1 MSHLFS
7 LRAPSWILLAATFTA
22 SAVAAPTT
30 TNAPLP
36 INEVRTFVDILD
48 HIKNAYVE
56 KIDDSTLLENAI
68 KGMLNELDPHS
79 AYLDAKDFDE
89 LRINTTG
96 QFGGLGLE
104 VGVEDGAIK
113 VVSPID
119 DTPAQRAGIQSGDII
134 AKIDGK
140 PVKGTSL
147 NEAVALMR
155 GKVGSKVVLTIL
167 REGVSHPLEL
177 TLVRETIQV
186 KNVKSQLLEPHY
198 GYIRLSQFQ
207 VQSAKNIVDAL
218 HELKNQSQPLDGLI
232 LDLRNN
238 PGGVLQSAVEIADL
252 FLNSGLI
259 VYTKGRIPDAN
270 LKFTA
275 TLGDELNG
283 VPLVVLIN
291 GGSASA
297 SEIVAG
303 ALQDQHRAIL
313 MGSTSFGKGSVQTV
327 LPLNNNKAL
336 KLTTA
341 LYYTPNGRSIQAQ
354 GIVPDIYVDNAKI
367 TKLSKDTESYR
378 EADLPGHLE
387 VKRSAQ
393 PAVTSAA
400 PANGT
405 KNSTSLIDDDYQLF
419 QALSLLKGLHVV
431 KMQAQT
437 ATETVP
443 TNNSPPNVK

>member
-1 MSHLFS
+1 M
-7 LRAPSWILLAATFTA
+7 
-22 SAVAAPTT
+22 
-30 TNAPLP
+30 
-36 INEVRTFVDILD
+36 
-48 HIKNAYVE
+48 
-56 KIDDSTLLENAI
+56 
-68 KGMLNELDPHS
+68 
-79 AYLDAKDFDE
+79 
-89 LRINTTG
+89 
-96 QFGGLGLE
+96 
-104 VGVEDGAIK
+104 
-113 VVSPID
+113 
-119 DTPAQRAGIQSGDII
+119 
-134 AKIDGK
+134 
-140 PVKGTSL
+140 
-147 NEAVALMR
+147 
-155 GKVGSKVVLTIL
+155 
-167 REGVSHPLEL
+167 
-177 TLVRETIQV
+177 
-186 KNVKSQLLEPHY
+186 
-198 GYIRLSQFQ
+198 
-207 VQSAKNIVDAL
+207 
-218 HELKNQSQPLDGLI
+218 
-232 LDLRNN
+232 
-238 PGGVLQSAVEIADL
+238 EIADL